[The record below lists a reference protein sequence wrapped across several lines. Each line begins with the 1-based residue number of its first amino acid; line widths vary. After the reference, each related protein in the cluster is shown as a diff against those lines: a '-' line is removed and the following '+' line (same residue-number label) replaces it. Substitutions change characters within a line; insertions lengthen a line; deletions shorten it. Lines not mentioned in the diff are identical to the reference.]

1 MTEKT
6 IPLLPCRT
14 QLIEPVADF
23 ERQSV
28 GDDPALLQELLG

>member
-1 MTEKT
+1 MTEKP

-23 ERQSV
+23 ERQPV
-28 GDDPALLQELLG
+28 DDDPARLQELLG